1 MYSLFSYANF
11 KVAYVEV
18 SPNFAGSIM
27 GIVNGIANAM
37 GIVVPMV
44 AALLVDGNVRNQC
57 QGWVISFFK
66 ISKTQ
71 TND

>member
-1 MYSLFSYANF
+1 MLIS

-57 QGWVISFFK
+57 QRWVIPFFK
-66 ISKTQ
+66 KSRTQ
-71 TND
+71 TNN